1 MTINEASEQ
10 YNIPISILREYESW
24 GLCDT
29 VKTVMGVW
37 QYDDEDIER
46 LSMIM
51 TLHDIGFEHD
61 EIANYMR
68 LLLQGDSTQAERMRL
83 LKQQRDKTLDEI
95 HFQERRLDRL
105 DYLRHQMRK
114 QSNPKKTLDLKFTSS
129 CRIKR

>member
-1 MTINEASEQ
+1 MTITEASEQ
-10 YNIPISILREYESW
+10 YSIPIEILREYETW

-29 VKTVMGVW
+29 VKTVMGAW

-68 LLLQGDSTQAERMRL
+68 LLIQGDSTQAERMRI
-83 LKQQRDKTLDEI
+83 LKQRRDRTLDEI

-114 QSNPKKTLDLKFTSS
+114 GVPDGNKKSK
-129 CRIKR
+129 

>member
-1 MTINEASEQ
+1 MTINEASER
-10 YNIPISILREYESW
+10 YNIPISILREYETW

-37 QYDDEDIER
+37 QYDDEDIDR

-68 LLLQGDSTQAERMRL
+68 LLLRGDSTEAERMRI

-95 HFQERRLDRL
+95 HFRERRLDRL
-105 DYLRHQMRK
+105 DYLRHQIRCEHTAA
-114 QSNPKKTLDLKFTSS
+114 KK
-129 CRIKR
+129 

>member
-1 MTINEASEQ
+1 MTINEANER
-10 YNIPISILREYESW
+10 YNIPISVLQEYESW

-37 QYDDEDIER
+37 QYDDEDIEP

-68 LLLQGDSTQAERMRL
+68 LLLQGDSTQAERMRI
-83 LKQQRDKTLDEI
+83 LKQKWDKTLDEI

-105 DYLRHQMRK
+105 DYLRHQIRK
-114 QSNPKKTLDLKFTSS
+114 QSNPEKSS
-129 CRIKR
+129 

>member
-10 YNIPISILREYESW
+10 YSMPNSILREYDRW
-24 GLCDT
+24 RLCDT

-61 EIANYMR
+61 EIAHYMR
-68 LLLQGDSTQAERMRL
+68 LLLQGDSTQAERMRI

-95 HFQERRLDRL
+95 HFRERRLDRL
-105 DYLRHQMRK
+105 DYLRHQIRK
-114 QSNPKKTLDLKFTSS
+114 QSNSEKGS
-129 CRIKR
+129 

>member
-1 MTINEASEQ
+1 MTINEASER
-10 YNIPISILREYESW
+10 YNIPISVLREYESW

-68 LLLQGDSTQAERMRL
+68 LLLRGDSTQAERMRI
-83 LKQQRDKTLDEI
+83 LKQKRDKTLDEI

-105 DYLRHQMRK
+105 DYLRHQIRK
-114 QSNPKKTLDLKFTSS
+114 QSSPEKNSCLEVCLKL
-129 CRIKR
+129 

>member
-1 MTINEASEQ
+1 MTINEASER

-29 VKTVMGVW
+29 VKTVMGAW

-61 EIANYMR
+61 EIVNYMR
-68 LLLQGDSTQAERMRL
+68 LLLRGDSTEAERMRI

-105 DYLRHQMRK
+105 DYLRHQILSHIAERASK
-114 QSNPKKTLDLKFTSS
+114 NK
-129 CRIKR
+129 

>member
-1 MTINEASEQ
+1 MFL
-10 YNIPISILREYESW
+10 PILVRVPAPAW
-24 GLCDT
+24 GGNHKVLL
-29 VKTVMGVW
+29 
-37 QYDDEDIER
+37 R

-68 LLLQGDSTQAERMRL
+68 LQLKGDSTQAERMRI

-114 QSNPKKTLDLKFTSS
+114 QSEKSP
-129 CRIKR
+129 

>member
-1 MTINEASEQ
+1 MTINEASER

-24 GLCDT
+24 GVCDT

-37 QYDDEDIER
+37 QYDDKDIER

-68 LLLQGDSTQAERMRL
+68 LQLKGDSTQAERMRI

-105 DYLRHQMRK
+105 DYLRHQIR
-114 QSNPKKTLDLKFTSS
+114 SHTSEKS
-129 CRIKR
+129 RETK

>member
-1 MTINEASEQ
+1 MTIHEASER
-10 YNIPISILREYESW
+10 YNIPISILREYEDW

-37 QYDDEDIER
+37 QCDDEDINR

-68 LLLQGDSTQAERMRL
+68 LQLKGDSTQAERMRI

-114 QSNPKKTLDLKFTSS
+114 RSEKSP
-129 CRIKR
+129 

>member
-1 MTINEASEQ
+1 MTIHEASER
-10 YNIPISILREYESW
+10 YCIPISILREYESW

-37 QYDDEDIER
+37 QYDEEDIER

-61 EIANYMR
+61 EIAHYMR
-68 LLLQGDSTQAERMRL
+68 LLLQGDSTQTERMRI
-83 LKQQRDKTLDEI
+83 LKQQRDKTLDKI

-105 DYLRHQMRK
+105 DYLRHQIRK
-114 QSNPKKTLDLKFTSS
+114 QLNP
-129 CRIKR
+129 

>member
-1 MTINEASEQ
+1 MTINEASER
-10 YNIPISILREYESW
+10 YNIPISVLREYESW

-68 LLLQGDSTQAERMRL
+68 LLLQGDSTQADSEAEAG
-83 LKQQRDKTLDEI
+83 QDAG
-95 HFQERRLDRL
+95 
-105 DYLRHQMRK
+105 
-114 QSNPKKTLDLKFTSS
+114 
-129 CRIKR
+129 

>member
-1 MTINEASEQ
+1 MTINEASER
-10 YNIPISILREYESW
+10 YNIPISVLREYESW

-29 VKTVMGVW
+29 VKTVMGAW

-61 EIANYMR
+61 EIASYMR
-68 LLLQGDSTQAERMRL
+68 LLLRGDSTQAERMRI
-83 LKQQRDKTLDEI
+83 LKQKRDKTLDEI

-105 DYLRHQMRK
+105 DYLRHQIRK
-114 QSNPKKTLDLKFTSS
+114 QSSPEKNS
-129 CRIKR
+129 

>member
-1 MTINEASEQ
+1 MTIREASER
-10 YNIPISILREYESW
+10 YNIPIPILREYEGW

-37 QYDDEDIER
+37 QYDNEDIER

-68 LLLQGDSTQAERMRL
+68 LLLQGDSTQAERMRIS
-83 LKQQRDKTLDEI
+83 KQQRNKALDEI
-95 HFQERRLDRL
+95 HLQERRLDRL
-105 DYLRHQMRK
+105 DYLRHQIQKR
-114 QSNPKKTLDLKFTSS
+114 SS
-129 CRIKR
+129 S

>member
-1 MTINEASEQ
+1 MTITEASRQ
-10 YNIPISILREYESW
+10 YGIPIPILREYESW

-61 EIANYMR
+61 EIASYMR
-68 LLLQGDSTQAERMRL
+68 LWLQGDSTLAERMRI

-95 HFQERRLDRL
+95 HFQEQRLDRL
-105 DYLRHQMRK
+105 DYLRHQIRK
-114 QSNPKKTLDLKFTSS
+114 QSESEKST
-129 CRIKR
+129 

>member
-1 MTINEASEQ
+1 MTINEASER
-10 YNIPISILREYESW
+10 YNIPISVLREYESW

-68 LLLQGDSTQAERMRL
+68 LLLRGDSTQAERMRI

-95 HFQERRLDRL
+95 HFQERRWDRWTISAI
-105 DYLRHQMRK
+105 RCG
-114 QSNPKKTLDLKFTSS
+114 SNQIPKKLLT
-129 CRIKR
+129 

>member
-1 MTINEASEQ
+1 MTINKASER
-10 YNIPISILREYESW
+10 YSIPISLLREYENW

-29 VKTVMGVW
+29 VKTVMGAW
-37 QYDDEDIER
+37 QYDDEDIQR

-68 LLLQGDSTQAERMRL
+68 LLLQGDSTQADRMRI
-83 LKQQRDKTLDEI
+83 LKQKRDKTLDEI

-114 QSNPKKTLDLKFTSS
+114 QPSPGKNS
-129 CRIKR
+129 

>member
-1 MTINEASEQ
+1 MTINEASER
-10 YNIPISILREYESW
+10 YNIPISILREYETW

-37 QYDDEDIER
+37 QYDDEDIDR

-51 TLHDIGFEHD
+51 TLHNIGFEHD

-68 LLLQGDSTQAERMRL
+68 LLLRGDSTEAERMRI

-95 HFQERRLDRL
+95 HFRERRLDRL
-105 DYLRHQMRK
+105 DYLRHQIR
-114 QSNPKKTLDLKFTSS
+114 SRHTAAKK
-129 CRIKR
+129 

>member
-10 YNIPISILREYESW
+10 YSIPISILREYESW

-61 EIANYMR
+61 EIAHYMR
-68 LLLQGDSTQAERMRL
+68 LLLQGDATQAERMRI

-105 DYLRHQMRK
+105 DYLRHQMR
-114 QSNPKKTLDLKFTSS
+114 SEKKNAK
-129 CRIKR
+129 K